1 MRAEQLLW
9 VALFLLSILRGTTEA
24 QTTTSECPDGEMIT
38 FVMSAVDVSLLVSGG
53 CDSVSYDMDGDI
65 SKECCDTASVIVAHP
80 CTAASREFFGVD
92 DLYPPHLDYLLQ
104 LADLCGLVVGVGYNK
119 TGCGNGIVTENEG
132 CDDGNNVSGD
142 GCMSDCFVEEDYN
155 CYTPSESQPSVCLQC
170 TSNCQQL
177 HRHVCTE
184 TGAACGDCIDGYAEN
199 EEGDCA
205 AVKHVLYT
213 VINQFNKTTGKD
225 CVYHEVGYALEAIP
239 LSSLPY
245 IDAVRAW
252 MPDRSSLVDSGACN
266 IRHVAK
272 NPPEGDNL
280 VIVMEVVI
288 PRAEAPDVPLKYNTH
303 IVLFS
308 ELPQRVVL
316 TAGGGRMFD
325 IYFGSAVYLYD
336 VEVTDVTG
344 YEGGLARSFGQ
355 IILEDVDVHGCRED
369 DRWGSSGFVYQ
380 CGGLL
385 MYSFGSVYIRD
396 SIIRDSNFGVVEN
409 AGVCLIYDNSV
420 MMLMGFIQ
428 LRNVSFFN
436 NSAEGNFFDIQ
447 YFSEGSEIDEIL
459 LRGNT
464 CKRSFVQ
471 SDLSILVRNF
481 VAEENT
487 GNLFSLTQ
495 SAVVENFEILNNVV
509 VEDGGLIRNM
519 ADLLLSNG
527 YISHTTPAGSGG
539 VLVNSLRLFM
549 KNVTFDYNE
558 VGAIRNSGVI
568 HMENCT
574 FVENTATSQFTT
586 IYNMG
591 ILEVNDCVFS
601 PKSDGDFDTI
611 WSTREFIVRDSILPD
626 AADLFVATCSSA
638 DPTMTASASMS
649 AGSPCG
655 IAAECSQLQGF
666 DGVHCE
672 CPFGYVGV
680 PTVVCAPPA
689 DVYLLPEQD
698 VTVFLIKTSAD
709 SVREETRAMV
719 SDGLGHVSWKFV
731 ESTLPPW
738 LRVDPMSGSLWNTT
752 CIADRTDVTLTFI
765 AAGFTAASP
774 GQSASVRIDVNTTYS
789 DFLYES
795 SKYIFVSLDVE
806 VTADPTFSN
815 VSSNPLCNNECGVE
829 NGAKVWLRID
839 IRDAEGLVLGVGGGG
854 GFSVRV
860 VLDTQVAS
868 EDASSPPISSS
879 PSAVLV
885 SVTDF
890 EDGTYAASFEAPDTH
905 FAAVVDIDGAH
916 IKGSPVSYRVVCR
929 DGWVWDSGASECTEE
944 TPRVPVKVIALAIV
958 SVLVVSGLLAGYL
971 HRRRRAF
978 AFLFRLVL
986 SEVSSIGFS
995 GVGEF
1000 FDLLSDMGAVMTVY
1014 LTDGL
1019 EYYIP
1024 YYTIILT
1031 IALISSFFYFSV
1043 LVSDLKRA
1051 LRKKSMEA
1059 LRSVHQRHSTK
1070 LRSPVL
1076 VVGLGTFHT
1085 LEELDEA
1092 IEQIERKHRRMR
1104 IELMLLAAEDAPML
1118 FLGTSLLMNA
1128 GENPPVSV
1136 VISLQ
1141 ITCIMLGMTLTNL
1154 RGTKEA
1160 KDQISRLVKRK
1171 ALALKQ
1177 LNQSDPIRMT
1187 SIVPRDRLYLR

>member
-672 CPFGYVGV
+672 CPLGYIGS
-680 PTVVCAPPA
+680 PTVTCAPPA
-689 DVYLLPEQD
+689 DAHVLPDPD
-698 VTVFLIKTSAD
+698 VVVFLTKSSANA
-709 SVREETRAMV
+709 SRQEARAIV
-719 SDGLGHVSWKFV
+719 SDGLGHVSWEFV

-752 CIADRTDVTLTFI
+752 CIADRTDVTFTFI
-765 AAGFTAASP
+765 AAGFAASSSE
-774 GQSASVRIDVNTTYS
+774 QSASVRMDVNTTYGDLVWENS
-789 DFLYES
+789 KFLYM
-795 SKYIFVSLDVE
+795 SLNVE
-806 VTADPTFSN
+806 VPADPTFSN
-815 VSSNPLCNNECGVE
+815 VSSDPQCNDCVVE
-829 NGAKVWLRID
+829 SGSKVWLRID
-839 IRDAEGLVLGVGGGG
+839 LRDAEGLLLGVGGG

-860 VLDTQVAS
+860 LLNTQVV
-868 EDASSPPISSS
+868 SSDTATSSVPSSLPSVASS
-879 PSAVLV
+879 PSAMLV
-885 SVTDF
+885 SLTDF

-905 FAAVVDIDGAH
+905 FSAVVDIDGDQ

-944 TPRVPVKVIALAIV
+944 TPQVPVQVIALAV
-958 SVLVVSGLLAGYL
+958 GSLLFMSGVTAVYI
-971 HRRRRAF
+971 RRNRRAF
-978 AFLFRLVL
+978 AFMFRLVL
-986 SEVSSIGFS
+986 SEVTSIALS

-1000 FDLLSDMGAVMTVY
+1000 FDVLSDVGAAITVIMTKE
-1014 LTDGL
+1014 LQ
-1019 EYYIP
+1019 YYIP
-1024 YYTIILT
+1024 YYTILLPIT
-1031 IALISSFFYFSV
+1031 LITSVYYFSV
-1043 LVSDLKRA
+1043 LFSDLKRA
-1051 LRKKSMEA
+1051 LRNKHASKETLKSGH
-1059 LRSVHQRHSTK
+1059 SCSHQRRSTQ
-1070 LRSPVL
+1070 LRKSVV

-1104 IELMLLAAEDAPML
+1104 IELMLLAAEDVPML

-1141 ITCIMLGMTLTNL
+1141 ITCIILGMTLTNL

-1160 KDQISRLVKRK
+1160 KDQISRLMKRK
-1171 ALALKQ
+1171 AAVVQQ
-1177 LNQSDPIRMT
+1177 LGLSEP
-1187 SIVPRDRLYLR
+1187 